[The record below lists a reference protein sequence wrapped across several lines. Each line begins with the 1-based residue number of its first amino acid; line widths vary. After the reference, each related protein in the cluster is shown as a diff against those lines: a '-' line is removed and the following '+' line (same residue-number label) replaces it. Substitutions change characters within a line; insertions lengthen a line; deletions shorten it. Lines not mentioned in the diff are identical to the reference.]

1 MLAVRRLASAAN
13 PRSLSLL
20 RNRLPSPAV
29 AAAVSSCTTHRR
41 QPFSSSSASLAASS
55 ATRLVAALRKETQ
68 CSISKAREAVAAT
81 PSLSLAD
88 ALAWLERDLAAS
100 GAKKA
105 AKLGDRV
112 AAEGLVH
119 AVCLPGGAGA
129 AIVEVNAETDFVARS
144 SEFVELVGRVGNTA
158 LVLGEG
164 SSEATNGSTPK
175 PAIVEVP
182 LEFLKSAPRLP
193 SLSTAS
199 SPASSPAAR
208 STTAEPD
215 FKTVQE
221 DVVETIG
228 KLGENIRIRR
238 AAVVTGLSDA
248 AGDAAASPS
257 SFAGAYAHSGGD
269 STIPRGFGR
278 IAAIAV
284 LSASAPTTSD
294 VQREALRA
302 LANKLAQHV
311 VGFGPVVVADADLD
325 AVGVAGRAEPLDGET
340 DTQRRDRLVL
350 LRQPFVFGGG
360 SVEEVLAKTAGEL
373 FTGAGDNAK
382 LAVAQ
387 FVRWECGDGIEKKED
402 NFADEVKKQAGL

>member
-1 MLAVRRLASAAN
+1 MLAVRQLVAAAAAN
-13 PRSLSLL
+13 PRPLSLL
-20 RNRLPSPAV
+20 RNRLPPPAV
-29 AAAVSSCTTHRR
+29 VIAAASSCAAYRQ
-41 QPFSSSSASLAASS
+41 QPFSSSPATLAASP

-81 PSLSLAD
+81 PSLSLSD

-119 AVCLPGGAGA
+119 AVCLPGGTGA

-144 SEFVELVGRVGNTA
+144 SDFVELVGRVGNTA
-158 LVLGEG
+158 LVLGGEG
-164 SSEATNGSTPK
+164 RGEATSSTAPQ

-182 LEFLKSAPRLP
+182 LDFLKSAPRLP

-199 SPASSPAAR
+199 SPAE
-208 STTAEPD
+208 TD

-238 AAVVTGLSDA
+238 AAVVTLLSDA
-248 AGDAAASPS
+248 AAAAASPS

-284 LSASAPTTSD
+284 LSASTPTTSNA
-294 VQREALRA
+294 QREALRA
-302 LANKLAQHV
+302 LAGKLAQHI

-325 AVGVAGRAEPLDGET
+325 TADVGGRAEPLDGET
-340 DTQRRDRLVL
+340 DAQRRDRLVL

-360 SVEEVLAKTAGEL
+360 TVEEVLARTAGEL
-373 FTGAGDNAK
+373 FTAAGDNAK
-382 LAVAQ
+382 LTVAQ